1 MLTIIQHTADQTLS
15 DKMLQLLLLADPNKD
30 AIKQYLP
37 NSIILTAS
45 LTQRDNQELVGIAVL
60 VAVDRPSG
68 QNKSPSRKIIELK
81 NIAIAPNSQGKGY
94 AKQLINAAKQ
104 YALLDGATHLT
115 IGTGNSSLSQ
125 LALYQKCG
133 FRISHVV
140 PDFFKNYPEPIFE
153 NGIRCLDMVMLS
165 CDLTKESN

>member
-1 MLTIIQHTADQTLS
+1 MLTIIQHTANQTVS
-15 DKMLQLLLLADPNKD
+15 EKMFQLLLLADPNKD

-37 NSIILTAS
+37 DSIILTAS
-45 LTQRDNQELVGIAVL
+45 LTQHDNQELVGVAVL
-60 VAVDRPSG
+60 TADDKHSSE
-68 QNKSPSRKIIELK
+68 NISPNNKIIELK
-81 NIAIAPNSQGKGY
+81 NIAIAEEHQGKGY

-153 NGIRCLDMVMLS
+153 NGIRCLDKVMLY
-165 CDLTKESN
+165 CDLPKESN